1 VRGRVIVDTTL
12 LAGNCLID
20 GYCAIVGAGVVE
32 DDVVGAE
39 VGVLVS
45 TLWGRAS
52 RSREQYVLKGALE
65 L

>member
-1 VRGRVIVDTTL
+1 V